1 LKAYVSVAGP
11 DLIAVGSSEMA
22 KDILRVFKNNL
33 NYFNFNFQ
41 KLIKQF
47 FPKKQMK
54 ELAEYRKYQVITIP
68 DPNGV
73 NCVYLNSTLFHCSLD
88 ELPNSAKVI
97 YIRFE
102 KNKRF

>member
-1 LKAYVSVAGP
+1 
-11 DLIAVGSSEMA
+11 
-22 KDILRVFKNNL
+22 
-33 NYFNFNFQ
+33 
-41 KLIKQF
+41 
-47 FPKKQMK
+47 MK

-97 YIRFE
+97 FVRFE
-102 KNKRF
+102 NINIFYKIFYSVSIFLRSLVTK